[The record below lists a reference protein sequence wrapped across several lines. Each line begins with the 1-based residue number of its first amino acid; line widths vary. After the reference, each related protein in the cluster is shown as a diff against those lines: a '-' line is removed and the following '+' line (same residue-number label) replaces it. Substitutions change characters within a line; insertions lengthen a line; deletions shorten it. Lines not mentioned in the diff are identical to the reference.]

1 MEVVP
6 VGVAGE
12 LYVGGECLA
21 RGYQGRA
28 EQTAERFVPHP
39 FSQRGG
45 ARLYRTGDVVRYA
58 ASGELEY
65 LGRRDE
71 QVKVRGYRIEL
82 GEIEALLRGHERV
95 GEAVVEAKGETP
107 VEVRL
112 VAYLVMREGRARRA
126 VDGEAE
132 AGTAQQAELTPE
144 EEGELRR
151 YVSERLPE
159 YMRPAIY
166 VGLAELPLTPN
177 GKVDRRA
184 LPAPVAGRRMVEQE
198 YVAPRTEEEEVLAA
212 IWAEVL
218 GVERVGVF
226 DNFFALGGHSLLAT
240 QVVSR
245 VREVFQLEIRIRSLF
260 EMTTVA
266 SLAETIVELRKEQ
279 QGKQIS
285 HISRI
290 ERADDEQLA
299 ERLDELSDE
308 EVNAMLND
316 LSLEAESE

>member
-1 MEVVP
+1 
-6 VGVAGE
+6 
-12 LYVGGECLA
+12 
-21 RGYQGRA
+21 
-28 EQTAERFVPHP
+28 
-39 FSQRGG
+39 
-45 ARLYRTGDVVRYA
+45 
-58 ASGELEY
+58 
-65 LGRRDE
+65 
-71 QVKVRGYRIEL
+71 
-82 GEIEALLRGHERV
+82 
-95 GEAVVEAKGETP
+95 
-107 VEVRL
+107 
-112 VAYLVMREGRARRA
+112 
-126 VDGEAE
+126 
-132 AGTAQQAELTPE
+132 
-144 EEGELRR
+144 
-151 YVSERLPE
+151 
-159 YMRPAIY
+159 
-166 VGLAELPLTPN
+166 
-177 GKVDRRA
+177 
-184 LPAPVAGRRMVEQE
+184 
-198 YVAPRTEEEEVLAA
+198 VLAA

-266 SLAETIVELRKEQ
+266 SLAETIVELRQEQ

-285 HISRI
+285 HIGRI